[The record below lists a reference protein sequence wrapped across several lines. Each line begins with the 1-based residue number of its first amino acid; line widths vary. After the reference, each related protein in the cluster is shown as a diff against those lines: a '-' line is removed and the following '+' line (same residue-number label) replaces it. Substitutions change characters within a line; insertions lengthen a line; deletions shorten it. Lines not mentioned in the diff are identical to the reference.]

1 MITIKNISIDTQ
13 YKRGRE
19 RKITQYGDRKRLS
32 SVLGQENQGFIE
44 ICGENLKRAAP
55 NLMYNRLLYQ
65 IFSRNLSNGFL
76 VL

>member
-1 MITIKNISIDTQ
+1 MINFKTMIAT
-13 YKRGRE
+13 
-19 RKITQYGDRKRLS
+19 RKRLY

-44 ICGENLKRAAP
+44 IGGETLKRAAP

-65 IFSRNLSNGFL
+65 IFPRNLSNGFL